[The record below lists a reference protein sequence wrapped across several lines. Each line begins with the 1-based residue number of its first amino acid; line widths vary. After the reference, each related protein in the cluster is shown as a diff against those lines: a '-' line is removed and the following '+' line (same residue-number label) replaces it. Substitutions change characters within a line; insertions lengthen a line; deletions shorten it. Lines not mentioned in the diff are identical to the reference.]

1 MDKKHIFIC
10 EDSLEGILTGV
21 YSAWDA
27 RVGHGNVEL
36 RTEEEGNLELFCE
49 YHTVE
54 PDLVRAEK
62 VLRTMRKKLGEEI
75 TENICYASC
84 AADSQKGTAVYR
96 TLVDCLSVYGV
107 SYGKKKLDNLKNNYV
122 RKVMELYRKVWNEHH
137 HYLGFLRFRQLPG
150 RVLFSVFAPEND
162 ILLLFQEHFGDR
174 FSGEY
179 WIIYDERREKA
190 LIHVPYQPC
199 AVYRTRGE
207 QMKKL
212 MESRDTEEDYESLFR
227 GFCEHISIRERENH
241 DLQRQNL
248 PLRFRKHMVEF
259 DKNITG
265 ILHER
270 QETLG
275 RQGESDFKQ
284 IKLPG

>member
-1 MDKKHIFIC
+1 M
-10 EDSLEGILTGV
+10 LP
-21 YSAWDA
+21 A
-27 RVGHGNVEL
+27 R
-36 RTEEEGNLELFCE
+36 TI
-49 YHTVE
+49 
-54 PDLVRAEK
+54 P
-62 VLRTMRKKLGEEI
+62 
-75 TENICYASC
+75 
-84 AADSQKGTAVYR
+84 QKRNG
-96 TLVDCLSVYGV
+96 GV
-107 SYGKKKLDNLKNNYV
+107 SHAGRLFIGVWGFLREKKLDNLKNNYV

-227 GFCEHISIRERENH
+227 GFCEHISIREVG
-241 DLQRQNL
+241 
-248 PLRFRKHMVEF
+248 K
-259 DKNITG
+259 
-265 ILHER
+265 
-270 QETLG
+270 
-275 RQGESDFKQ
+275 
-284 IKLPG
+284 